1 MSPERLP
8 VHPYAEL
15 FPLMAHPDF
24 DALCGHIATNGL
36 QEEIV
41 LHEGQILDGR
51 NRYLACLAGGVA
63 PRFRAYAGE
72 CGSPLAFVVAKN
84 VRRRHLTESQR
95 ALLAARLKPL
105 FEEEA
110 HTRQVAGLRKGHEF
124 PVWEN
129 SPKRGNDE
137 ENIHAAAKAA
147 EMMHVSD
154 FSVKAADKVKKQGV
168 PALVAAV
175 QAGKIVVSAAARIAK
190 LPAEQQQK
198 SSQASSVAQAEAG
211 ARSGQRESGGTC
223 CGRGRRGSALARA
236 SRSSVSR
243 PEGFGGAGPASGSRH
258 PSARAPGL
266 ITSRAFISMPRASTR
281 ASQAGYPQ
289 SPDGRARPRVP
300 GLPGP
305 ATGLHALPWTRLGDE
320 ADLQGRDDVRD
331 ISGAGGVSNHHARF
345 ARKLLENPRKWPKKV
360 VRQCSD

>member
-1 MSPERLP
+1 MSEERLP

-15 FPLMAHPDF
+15 FPLMQHPDF
-24 DALCGHIATNGL
+24 DALRGHIATNGL

-41 LHEGQILDGR
+41 LYEGQILDGR

-110 HTRQVAGLRKGHEF
+110 HERRRACLRQGSQS
-124 PVWEN
+124 PVPEN
-129 SPKRGNDE
+129 SPERGKHG
-137 ENIHAAAKAA
+137 ENAESAQKAA

-175 QAGKIVVSAAARIAK
+175 QAGKIAVSAAARIAR
-190 LPAEQQQK
+190 LPPEQQQEVVAGIEGGLK
-198 SSQASSVAQAEAG
+198 PKQALAQVKMNQAEPAAAVDDAGLPLPEQAVGAFRARKDLQALVRHLEAG
-211 ARSGQRESGGTC
+211 AQ
-223 CGRGRRGSALARA
+223 ALERLA
-236 SRSSVSR
+236 
-243 PEGFGGAGPASGSRH
+243 
-258 PSARAPGL
+258 PSAVGVYLDAPGVQEHL
-266 ITSRAFISMPRASTR
+266 K
-281 ASQAGYPQ
+281 QAIHKVLT
-289 SPDGRARPRVP
+289 AA
-300 GLPGP
+300 P
-305 ATGLHALPWTRLGDE
+305 AHVCPAC
-320 ADLQGRDDVRD
+320 QGRQPACTLCRGHGWVTELIYKDATTCVT
-331 ISGAGGVSNHHARF
+331 SAAP
-345 ARKLLENPRKWPKKV
+345 AA
-360 VRQCSD
+360 

>member
-110 HTRQVAGLRKGHEF
+110 RQRQLAGLKYVNQTIVRANLPERQKSEAKLTSA
-124 PVWEN
+124 EQ
-129 SPKRGNDE
+129 
-137 ENIHAAAKAA
+137 AAQVL
-147 EMMHVSD
+147 HVSER
-154 FSVKAADKVKKQGV
+154 SGKSANAVKKQGV
-168 PALVAAV
+168 PAL
-175 QAGKIVVSAAARIAK
+175 
-190 LPAEQQQK
+190 
-198 SSQASSVAQAEAG
+198 
-211 ARSGQRESGGTC
+211 RS
-223 CGRGRRGSALARA
+223 
-236 SRSSVSR
+236 
-243 PEGFGGAGPASGSRH
+243 
-258 PSARAPGL
+258 
-266 ITSRAFISMPRASTR
+266 
-281 ASQAGYPQ
+281 
-289 SPDGRARPRVP
+289 
-300 GLPGP
+300 
-305 ATGLHALPWTRLGDE
+305 
-320 ADLQGRDDVRD
+320 
-331 ISGAGGVSNHHARF
+331 
-345 ARKLLENPRKWPKKV
+345 
-360 VRQCSD
+360 

>member
-1 MSPERLP
+1 MSEERLP
-8 VHPYAEL
+8 IHPYAEL
-15 FPLMAHPDF
+15 FPLMQHPDF

-41 LHEGQILDGR
+41 LYEGQILDGR

-175 QAGKIVVSAAARIAK
+175 QAGKIAVSAAARIAK
-190 LPAEQQQK
+190 LPAEQQQQVVAGIEGGLK
-198 SSQASSVAQAEAG
+198 PKQALAQVKGNQAEPAAAADDAGLPLPEQAALAFRARKDLEALVRHLEAGTQALERLASSPVGRLSRCPGHPREHLKQAIHKVLTAEPAHVCPACQARQPACTLCRGQGWVTALIYKEA
-211 ARSGQRESGGTC
+211 TC
-223 CGRGRRGSALARA
+223 LNSAA
-236 SRSSVSR
+236 
-243 PEGFGGAGPASGSRH
+243 PA
-258 PSARAPGL
+258 A
-266 ITSRAFISMPRASTR
+266 
-281 ASQAGYPQ
+281 
-289 SPDGRARPRVP
+289 
-300 GLPGP
+300 
-305 ATGLHALPWTRLGDE
+305 
-320 ADLQGRDDVRD
+320 
-331 ISGAGGVSNHHARF
+331 
-345 ARKLLENPRKWPKKV
+345 
-360 VRQCSD
+360 